1 MDAPRLRRVAARRS
15 SLHHARGYL
24 RHSGRRVVLA
34 HHPVHHL
41 WRVPAAFRRRQVLH
55 RFFHGAHGPQGQQRR
70 PHRGAVVVPARWS
83 VRFGRR
89 HHRDDRRRRLSADA
103 AGGVRE
109 ERGRRTACRR
119 RAGRHHF
126 AARARRRRLPD
137 RRVPQDQLPRRD
149 LDGDHPDLP
158 LLPVAAVHGRTRCQ
172 AVPGAHRGLRAAAHA
187 GADDA
192 PLRLSLHLADLDH
205 HLHVVGLLADPVGV
219 LVDGAHLWD
228 ELSHP
233 RDGDHAEEAGAR
245 LVRRLDQ
252 RADRRDHLRDRRHHR
267 RRRHADR
274 ARTEV
279 LLDRDRLRRRQPA
292 ADRDLYRADRVD
304 RRPGGAGDRLLHH
317 LRRDCGARHG
327 QARRARL
334 RRPHVHLLLFGAVGS
349 FAADGALAVCR
360 RGDHRRRSLPDHA
373 AGVEIHAA
381 RLSGPVRIRARP
393 ARHRFAAQAAEGRLV
408 DRYRSDHRQDRARP
422 RRAGGGRAR
431 LGPAPDDHGRAPAA
445 GAGRPVPGVSEPARS
460 ADGAHDRPRH
470 QLHRD
475 IWLGD
480 RRRGPAKTAHAAGRP
495 ADADNR
501 AKLGRNEPM
510 KRKVFAISALAVS
523 AALIAGAALA
533 QQGLNIAIAT
543 GGTGGVYYPLG
554 GGMANVLS
562 KHVPGMQASARVT
575 GGSVDNLKLIGS
587 QQSEGALV
595 MVDAALDALK
605 GEDKFKGNPVEV
617 RTLMVLYPN
626 RMHVVSMEGTG
637 VEKMSD
643 LKGKRVST
651 GSPGSATEVM
661 AFRVIEAAGLDKDK
675 DMRRERLGVAESVN
689 ALKDRKI
696 DAFFWV
702 GGLPTAAV
710 TDLGATPNVKI
721 KMIDHADTVDK
732 MNKKYDNLYTTGVI
746 PAKMYPG
753 QDKDNSIAV
762 VQNILVANAKMSD
775 KVAYDIVKTFIERR
789 DELVAVHAE
798 ADSIKL
804 ENQSPK
810 NSPIPWHP
818 GAVKY
823 FSEKGL
829 KMN

>member
-1 MDAPRLRRVAARRS
+1 
-15 SLHHARGYL
+15 
-24 RHSGRRVVLA
+24 
-34 HHPVHHL
+34 
-41 WRVPAAFRRRQVLH
+41 
-55 RFFHGAHGPQGQQRR
+55 
-70 PHRGAVVVPARWS
+70 
-83 VRFGRR
+83 
-89 HHRDDRRRRLSADA
+89 
-103 AGGVRE
+103 
-109 ERGRRTACRR
+109 
-119 RAGRHHF
+119 
-126 AARARRRRLPD
+126 
-137 RRVPQDQLPRRD
+137 
-149 LDGDHPDLP
+149 
-158 LLPVAAVHGRTRCQ
+158 
-172 AVPGAHRGLRAAAHA
+172 
-187 GADDA
+187 
-192 PLRLSLHLADLDH
+192 
-205 HLHVVGLLADPVGV
+205 
-219 LVDGAHLWD
+219 
-228 ELSHP
+228 
-233 RDGDHAEEAGAR
+233 
-245 LVRRLDQ
+245 
-252 RADRRDHLRDRRHHR
+252 
-267 RRRHADR
+267 
-274 ARTEV
+274 
-279 LLDRDRLRRRQPA
+279 
-292 ADRDLYRADRVD
+292 
-304 RRPGGAGDRLLHH
+304 
-317 LRRDCGARHG
+317 
-327 QARRARL
+327 
-334 RRPHVHLLLFGAVGS
+334 
-349 FAADGALAVCR
+349 
-360 RGDHRRRSLPDHA
+360 
-373 AGVEIHAA
+373 
-381 RLSGPVRIRARP
+381 
-393 ARHRFAAQAAEGRLV
+393 
-408 DRYRSDHRQDRARP
+408 
-422 RRAGGGRAR
+422 
-431 LGPAPDDHGRAPAA
+431 
-445 GAGRPVPGVSEPARS
+445 
-460 ADGAHDRPRH
+460 
-470 QLHRD
+470 
-475 IWLGD
+475 
-480 RRRGPAKTAHAAGRP
+480 
-495 ADADNR
+495 
-501 AKLGRNEPM
+501 M
-510 KRKVFAISALAVS
+510 KRKAFAISALAVS

-587 QQSEGALV
+587 QQSEVALV

-605 GEDKFKGNPVEV
+605 GEDKFKGSPVDV

-721 KMIDHADTVDK
+721 KMIDHADTVEK

-753 QDKDNSIAV
+753 QDKDNPIAV

-798 ADSIKL
+798 AESIKL

-823 FSEKGL
+823 FSDKGL

>member
-1 MDAPRLRRVAARRS
+1 
-15 SLHHARGYL
+15 
-24 RHSGRRVVLA
+24 
-34 HHPVHHL
+34 
-41 WRVPAAFRRRQVLH
+41 
-55 RFFHGAHGPQGQQRR
+55 
-70 PHRGAVVVPARWS
+70 
-83 VRFGRR
+83 
-89 HHRDDRRRRLSADA
+89 
-103 AGGVRE
+103 
-109 ERGRRTACRR
+109 
-119 RAGRHHF
+119 
-126 AARARRRRLPD
+126 
-137 RRVPQDQLPRRD
+137 
-149 LDGDHPDLP
+149 
-158 LLPVAAVHGRTRCQ
+158 
-172 AVPGAHRGLRAAAHA
+172 
-187 GADDA
+187 
-192 PLRLSLHLADLDH
+192 
-205 HLHVVGLLADPVGV
+205 
-219 LVDGAHLWD
+219 
-228 ELSHP
+228 
-233 RDGDHAEEAGAR
+233 
-245 LVRRLDQ
+245 
-252 RADRRDHLRDRRHHR
+252 
-267 RRRHADR
+267 
-274 ARTEV
+274 
-279 LLDRDRLRRRQPA
+279 
-292 ADRDLYRADRVD
+292 
-304 RRPGGAGDRLLHH
+304 
-317 LRRDCGARHG
+317 
-327 QARRARL
+327 
-334 RRPHVHLLLFGAVGS
+334 
-349 FAADGALAVCR
+349 
-360 RGDHRRRSLPDHA
+360 
-373 AGVEIHAA
+373 
-381 RLSGPVRIRARP
+381 
-393 ARHRFAAQAAEGRLV
+393 
-408 DRYRSDHRQDRARP
+408 
-422 RRAGGGRAR
+422 
-431 LGPAPDDHGRAPAA
+431 
-445 GAGRPVPGVSEPARS
+445 
-460 ADGAHDRPRH
+460 
-470 QLHRD
+470 
-475 IWLGD
+475 
-480 RRRGPAKTAHAAGRP
+480 
-495 ADADNR
+495 
-501 AKLGRNEPM
+501 M
-510 KRKVFAISALAVS
+510 KRKGLVISALAVS
-523 AALIAGAALA
+523 AALIAGAAFA

-562 KHVPGMQASARVT
+562 KHVPGMQATARVT

-587 QQSEGALV
+587 QQSEVALV

-605 GEDKFKGNPVEV
+605 GEDKFKGSPVDV